1 MEKVNDMDGCECV
14 LDSFERG
21 KVWFIYNRLEKE
33 FIETTSYV
41 ALEMVH
47 KEVWSEKYGELL
59 IKIGGAVG
67 SFLDLMIDSKS
78 LDNEQKV
85 IELKTKIQAERQKSI
100 AKQKKSKKKF
110 EWNPTMA
117 DHRRAFSQVFQLSA
131 VEVEASYGLTNYGK
145 LKPFKGFRT
154 RPPVWWDSY
163 NKVKHQFFEQIEQ
176 KATLQNAL
184 GALAS
189 LFVLNILHKES
200 QEYLVKYQNVIVC
213 DYMKSMPKE
222 HILNYFKAS
231 KTGVPKRVSGY
242 NFKAVTPLFTHV
254 FRIDEQASTV
264 SKSG

>member
-1 MEKVNDMDGCECV
+1 M
-14 LDSFERG
+14 LDPFERG
-21 KVWFIYNRLEKE
+21 KVWFIYNKLEKE

-41 ALEMVH
+41 ALEIAH

-67 SFLDLMIDSKS
+67 SFFDLMIESKS
-78 LDNEQKV
+78 LDPEQK
-85 IELKTKIQAERQKSI
+85 IKDLRAKIQAERQKSM
-100 AKQKKSKKKF
+100 AKQKKSKKKL
-110 EWNPTMA
+110 EWNPTMG
-117 DHRRAFSQVFQLSA
+117 DYRRAFSQVFQLSA
-131 VEVEASYGLTNYGK
+131 IEVEASYGLTNYGK
-145 LKPFKGFRT
+145 LKPFEGFRT
-154 RPPVWWDSY
+154 RPPIWWDSY

-213 DYMKSMPKE
+213 DYLKSMGKE
-222 HILNYFKAS
+222 NILNFFKAS
-231 KTGVPKRVSGY
+231 KTGVPKSVSGY

-254 FRIDEQASTV
+254 FRVDKQADAVAKYICSP
-264 SKSG
+264 

>member
-1 MEKVNDMDGCECV
+1 M
-14 LDSFERG
+14 LDPFERG
-21 KVWFIYNRLEKE
+21 KVWFIYNKLEKE

-41 ALEMVH
+41 ALEVVH

-67 SFLDLMIDSKS
+67 SFFDLMINSKS
-78 LDNEQKV
+78 LNNEQKV
-85 IELKTKIQAERQKSI
+85 KELRAKIQAKRQKSM
-100 AKQKKSKKKF
+100 AKQKKSKKKS

-117 DHRRAFSQVFQLSA
+117 DYRRAFSQVFQLSA
-131 VEVEASYGLTNYGK
+131 VEVEASYGLTYYGR
-145 LKPFKGFRT
+145 LKPFEGFRT

-200 QEYLVKYQNVIVC
+200 QEYLVKHQNVIVC
-213 DYMKSMPKE
+213 DYMRSMSKVN
-222 HILNYFKAS
+222 ILNFFKAS
-231 KTGVPKRVSGY
+231 KIGAPKPVSGY
-242 NFKAVTPLFTHV
+242 NFKAVTPLFTHI
-254 FRIDEQASTV
+254 FRIDEKAGAV
-264 SKSG
+264 SKYTVAPD